1 MLLFFMNESEDEK
14 SYPDVPEIAI
24 VKPEEERPI
33 KTNKRSEEEL
43 DGSENETDYEHM
55 DTDSDM
61 DGDGSPDFDP
71 AVGPGA

>member
-1 MLLFFMNESEDEK
+1 MNESAGEK
-14 SYPDVPEIAI
+14 TYPDVPEIAI

-71 AVGPGA
+71 AVGPGS

>member
-1 MLLFFMNESEDEK
+1 MNESADEK

-43 DGSENETDYEHM
+43 DGSENEADYEHM
-55 DTDSDM
+55 DTEFTDM
-61 DGDGSPDFDP
+61 DGDGNPDFDP
-71 AVGPGA
+71 AVGPGV

>member
-1 MLLFFMNESEDEK
+1 MNESADEK
-14 SYPDVPEIAI
+14 TYPDVPEIAI

-33 KTNKRSEEEL
+33 KTNKRFEEEL
-43 DGSENETDYEHM
+43 EGSENETDYEHM

-71 AVGPGA
+71 AVGPGS